1 MENLFKKFVYT
12 GVGLVSL
19 TKDKVQKLADELVD
33 DNKISATEG
42 KKLVEDF
49 LKNTNEKRKD
59 LEEQLKNVV
68 EKVVKKFNFA
78 STKEIE
84 ALEKRIKDL
93 EAALSEDK
101 K

>member
-19 TKDKVQKLADELVD
+19 TKDKVQKLVDEMVD
-33 DNKISATEG
+33 ENKISATEG

-49 LKNTNEKRKD
+49 LKNTEEKRT
-59 LEEQLKNVV
+59 EIEGQLKNGV

-78 STKEIE
+78 TQKEVE
-84 ALEKRIKDL
+84 NLEKRIKDL
-93 EAALSEDK
+93 ESELSKEK
-101 K
+101 

>member
-19 TKDKVQKLADELVD
+19 TKDKVQKLVDEMVD
-33 DNKISATEG
+33 ENKISATEG

-49 LKNTNEKRKD
+49 LKNTEEKRT
-59 LEEQLKNVV
+59 EIEGQLKNGV

-78 STKEIE
+78 TQKEVE
-84 ALEKRIKDL
+84 NLEKRIKDL
-93 EAALSEDK
+93 ETDL
-101 K
+101 